1 MPCLG
6 MLAFIFNFGP
16 FEFVIV
22 LVVAILVFGKRLP
35 AVAVQAATAI
45 QKARRSLADLR
56 RETGIDEELRKA
68 RREIENAVPRDLG
81 LGKLD
86 VPKIVEHEIKKALD
100 PEEIAEA
107 GEPKPKT
114 PPESDGSVDRS
125 DAPG

>member
-86 VPKIVEHEIKKALD
+86 VPKIIEHEIKKALD

-107 GEPKPKT
+107 SEPKPEP
-114 PPESDGSVDRS
+114 PPESDGSVHRP
-125 DAPG
+125 DAPS

>member
-1 MPCLG
+1 

-35 AVAVQAATAI
+35 VVAVQAASAL

-56 RETGIDEELRKA
+56 RETGIDEELRQA

-81 LGKLD
+81 KFD
-86 VPKIVEHEIKKALD
+86 VAHIVEHEIKKALD
-100 PEEIAEA
+100 PEENGGASESR
-107 GEPKPKT
+107 
-114 PPESDGSVDRS
+114 PPDSSGTGPSGADSS
-125 DAPG
+125 SSSPGNPD